1 MLRTTSPPG
10 GVLRVEPGAGADH
23 TSAPADA
30 VPLAGGCTS
39 ELARARVV
47 GARGA
52 AVRSPSHAWLECA
65 AETLLLRRRVV
76 RVVRD
81 TLLGAVR
88 ARGSARRV
96 RSRVVSVR
104 GALPSR
110 ARSTTRMLAV
120 SDPGDAEGPGD
131 SLCSAEDAVDRLSCD
146 RRLTSERRAVG
157 DRMPEKRDE
166 SLSSR
171 AAAGAL
177 SSGVRGYAA
186 VPVARLSLSLI
197 HI

>member
-1 MLRTTSPPG
+1 
-10 GVLRVEPGAGADH
+10 
-23 TSAPADA
+23 
-30 VPLAGGCTS
+30 
-39 ELARARVV
+39 
-47 GARGA
+47 
-52 AVRSPSHAWLECA
+52 
-65 AETLLLRRRVV
+65 
-76 RVVRD
+76 
-81 TLLGAVR
+81 
-88 ARGSARRV
+88 
-96 RSRVVSVR
+96 
-104 GALPSR
+104 
-110 ARSTTRMLAV
+110 MLAV

-186 VPVARLSLSLI
+186 VPVARLSRFDRPVRELMRGTRSPLVDAWSSASSAVREWWIAGAAFPCGQSARSDDAGCAAFSRKSGSDARQRTSLDAGDAVLLLWGGSVTSVRI
-197 HI
+197 CSGTATGFVQ